1 MTTKTSAITNRSNNN
16 SKGPS
21 YNLKTR
27 GTHARVQRVKVATV
41 GKHNNSLEKQQQRN
55 CLRCKE
61 SDISVKTLTERVA
74 RIENLV
80 NALSKT
86 TQNLFKRDDKL
97 SWNLKGLDL
106 TTCSLEELQKL
117 VINTTSIMISQNDK
131 LHTTT
136 TPSNLTVPNVS
147 RKPGRKNA
155 YKQQQPTSPII
166 HSEPL
171 EDPSTS
177 HVTFVK
183 STPAKLG
190 RTKSL
195 RKDSGY
201 VESKQ
206 TD

>member
-1 MTTKTSAITNRSNNN
+1 MTTTKTSAITNRSNSN
-16 SKGPS
+16 SKSPS

-27 GTHARVQRVKVATV
+27 GHTRVQRVKVTTV
-41 GKHNNSLEKQQQRN
+41 GKPANSLEKQQHRS

-61 SDISVKTLTERVA
+61 SDISVKTLTERVG
-74 RIENLV
+74 RIEDLV

-97 SWNLKGLDL
+97 SWRLKGLDL

-117 VINTTSIMISQNDK
+117 VITTTNIMISQNNK
-131 LHTTT
+131 LNTA
-136 TPSNLTVPNVS
+136 TPSSLTVPNVS
-147 RKPGRKNA
+147 RKSGRKHA
-155 YKQQQPTSPII
+155 YKQQTTSPII
-166 HSEPL
+166 HSEPI
-171 EDPSTS
+171 EDAS
-177 HVTFVK
+177 HVTFA
-183 STPAKLG
+183 TPVPPKLG
-190 RTKSL
+190 RTKSI